1 MLYDKSIK
9 NCKGEDKMN
18 TKDYIENK
26 KSKKLSNILKGALAT
41 GLVVGSMIT
50 STACKP
56 NQPHE
61 STSTTNSST
70 STIETT
76 TTTQQTTTETPSTTE
91 TTKIDEPIIRTDEK
105 AEELKA
111 MIDAYYDEDV
121 EPKYRRI
128 KIACYRENKETSYAF
143 EIRKIIDEDLNTIKI
158 DAFDISEEEYE
169 YIKDIYEKI
178 SGSGDISG
186 ISAFQLSLNY
196 IIKNFDDKTFDILM
210 NAILS
215 KQSTNQSSQDD
226 LVR

>member
-1 MLYDKSIK
+1 
-9 NCKGEDKMN
+9 MN
-18 TKDYIENK
+18 TKDYIETK
-26 KSKKLSNILKGALAT
+26 KSKKLSDIFKGVLAA
-41 GLVVGSMIT
+41 GLVVGSMVT
-50 STACKP
+50 STACKS

-61 STSTTNSST
+61 SSSST

-105 AEELKA
+105 AEKLKA
-111 MIDAYYDEDV
+111 IIDAYYEEDV

-143 EIRKIIDEDLNTIKI
+143 EIRKIIDEDLNTIEI
-158 DAFDISEEEYE
+158 DSFDISEEEYE
-169 YIKDIYEKI
+169 YIKDIYEII

-186 ISAFQLSLNY
+186 IGALQLSLNY

>member
-1 MLYDKSIK
+1 MIK
-9 NCKGEDKMN
+9 VSKTVKGEDKMN

-26 KSKKLSNILKGALAT
+26 KSKKLSNILKGALAA
-41 GLVVGSMIT
+41 GLVVGSMLT

-56 NQPHE
+56 NQPYE
-61 STSTTNSST
+61 SSSTTNSST

-105 AEELKA
+105 AEKLKA
-111 MIDAYYDEDV
+111 IIDAYYEEDV

-128 KIACYRENKETSYAF
+128 KIASYCENKETSYAF
-143 EIRKIIDEDLNTIKI
+143 EIRKIIDEDLNTIEI

-169 YIKDIYEKI
+169 YIKDIYEII

-186 ISAFQLSLNY
+186 IGALQLSLNY

-215 KQSTNQSSQDD
+215 KQSTNQSSQSSS
-226 LVR
+226 VR

>member
-1 MLYDKSIK
+1 
-9 NCKGEDKMN
+9 MN
-18 TKDYIENK
+18 TKDYIETK
-26 KSKKLSNILKGALAT
+26 KSKKLSNILKGALAA
-41 GLVVGSMIT
+41 GLVVGSMVT

-61 STSTTNSST
+61 SSSST

-76 TTTQQTTTETPSTTE
+76 TTTQQTTTGTPSTTE
-91 TTKIDEPIIRTDEK
+91 TTKIDEPIVRTDEK

-128 KIACYRENKETSYAF
+128 KIASYCENKETSYAF
-143 EIRKIIDEDLNTIKI
+143 EIRKIIDEDLNTIEI

-169 YIKDIYEKI
+169 YIKDIYEII

-186 ISAFQLSLNY
+186 IGALQLSLNY

-210 NAILS
+210 NAILA
-215 KQSTNQSSQDD
+215 KQSTNQSSQSD

>member
-1 MLYDKSIK
+1 MIK
-9 NCKGEDKMN
+9 VSKTVKGEDKMN

-26 KSKKLSNILKGALAT
+26 KSKKLSDIFKGVLAA
-41 GLVVGSMIT
+41 GLVVGSMVT

-61 STSTTNSST
+61 SSSST

-105 AEELKA
+105 SEKLKA
-111 MIDAYYDEDV
+111 MIDTYYEKDV
-121 EPKYRRI
+121 EPKNKKM
-128 KIACYRENKETSYAF
+128 KIGTYNNGNGKIGCQFAICLKDENILK
-143 EIRKIIDEDLNTIKI
+143 TI
-158 DAFDISEEEYE
+158 ASFDITSEEHD
-169 YIKDIYEKI
+169 YIKDFAQKLA
-178 SGSGDISG
+178 GDNVEILDD
-186 ISAFQLSLNY
+186 FVFPLNY
-196 IIKNFDDKTFDILM
+196 LIKNFDDKTFDILM

>member
-1 MLYDKSIK
+1 
-9 NCKGEDKMN
+9 MN

-26 KSKKLSNILKGALAT
+26 KSKKLSDIFKGVLAV
-41 GLVVGSMIT
+41 GLVVGSMVT

-61 STSTTNSST
+61 SSSST

-105 AEELKA
+105 SEELKA
-111 MIDAYYDEDV
+111 MIDTYYEKDV
-121 EPKYRRI
+121 EPKNKKM
-128 KIACYRENKETSYAF
+128 KIGKYNNGNGKIGCQFAICLKDENILK
-143 EIRKIIDEDLNTIKI
+143 TI
-158 DAFDISEEEYE
+158 ASFDITNEEYD
-169 YIKDIYEKI
+169 YIKDFAQKLA
-178 SGSGDISG
+178 GDNVEILDD
-186 ISAFQLSLNY
+186 FVFPLNY
-196 IIKNFDDKTFDILM
+196 LIKNFDDKTFDILM

>member
-1 MLYDKSIK
+1 
-9 NCKGEDKMN
+9 MN
-18 TKDYIENK
+18 TKDYIEAK
-26 KSKKLSNILKGALAT
+26 KSKKLSDIFKGVLAV
-41 GLVVGSMIT
+41 GLVVGSMVT

-61 STSTTNSST
+61 SSSST

-105 AEELKA
+105 AEKLKA
-111 MIDAYYDEDV
+111 MIDTYYEKDV
-121 EPKYRRI
+121 EPKNKKM
-128 KIACYRENKETSYAF
+128 KIGTYNNGNGKIGCQFAICLKDENILK
-143 EIRKIIDEDLNTIKI
+143 TI
-158 DAFDISEEEYE
+158 ASFDITSEEHD
-169 YIKDIYEKI
+169 YIKDFAQKLA
-178 SGSGDISG
+178 GDNVEILDD
-186 ISAFQLSLNY
+186 FVFPLNY
-196 IIKNFDDKTFDILM
+196 LIKNFDDKTFDILM

>member
-9 NCKGEDKMN
+9 NRKRGDKMN
-18 TKDYIENK
+18 TKDYIETK
-26 KSKKLSNILKGALAT
+26 KSKKLSDIFKGVLAV
-41 GLVVGSMIT
+41 GLVVGSMVT

-61 STSTTNSST
+61 SSSST

-105 AEELKA
+105 AEKLKA
-111 MIDAYYDEDV
+111 MIDTYYEKDV
-121 EPKYRRI
+121 EPKNKKM
-128 KIACYRENKETSYAF
+128 KIGTYNNGNGKIGCQFAICLKDENILK
-143 EIRKIIDEDLNTIKI
+143 TI
-158 DAFDISEEEYE
+158 ASFDITSEEHD
-169 YIKDIYEKI
+169 YIKDFAQKLA
-178 SGSGDISG
+178 GDNVEILDD
-186 ISAFQLSLNY
+186 FVFPLNY
-196 IIKNFDDKTFDILM
+196 LIKNFDDKTFDILM

>member
-1 MLYDKSIK
+1 
-9 NCKGEDKMN
+9 MN

-61 STSTTNSST
+61 SSSST

-91 TTKIDEPIIRTDEK
+91 TTKIDEPIVRTDEK

-111 MIDAYYDEDV
+111 MIDTYYEKDV
-121 EPKYRRI
+121 ESKSKRI
-128 KIACYRENKETSYAF
+128 KMGRYFESNQEPSCSF
-143 EIRKIIDEDLNTIKI
+143 EICERNGEDLSTIET
-158 DAFDISEEEYE
+158 FDISEEEYE
-169 YIKDIYEKI
+169 YIKGIYQNI
-178 SGSGDISG
+178 SGSSDISG
-186 ISAFQLSLNY
+186 IHEFQFPLSY

>member
-1 MLYDKSIK
+1 
-9 NCKGEDKMN
+9 MN
-18 TKDYIENK
+18 TKDYIETK
-26 KSKKLSNILKGALAT
+26 KSKKLSDIFKGVLAV
-41 GLVVGSMIT
+41 GLVVGSMVT

-61 STSTTNSST
+61 SSSST

-105 AEELKA
+105 AEKLKA
-111 MIDAYYDEDV
+111 IIDAYYEEDV

-143 EIRKIIDEDLNTIKI
+143 EIRKIIDEDLNTIEI

-169 YIKDIYEKI
+169 YIKDIYEII

-186 ISAFQLSLNY
+186 IGALQLSLNY

-210 NAILS
+210 NAILA

>member
-1 MLYDKSIK
+1 MIK
-9 NCKGEDKMN
+9 VSKTVKGDDKMN

-26 KSKKLSNILKGALAT
+26 KSKKLSNILKGVLAT
-41 GLVVGSMIT
+41 GLVVGSMVT

-61 STSTTNSST
+61 SSSST

-105 AEELKA
+105 AEKLKA
-111 MIDAYYDEDV
+111 IIDAYYEEDV

-143 EIRKIIDEDLNTIKI
+143 EIRKIIDEDLNTIEI
-158 DAFDISEEEYE
+158 DSFDISEEEYE
-169 YIKDIYEKI
+169 YIKDIYEII

-186 ISAFQLSLNY
+186 IGALQLSLNY

>member
-1 MLYDKSIK
+1 
-9 NCKGEDKMN
+9 MN
-18 TKDYIENK
+18 TKDYIETK
-26 KSKKLSNILKGALAT
+26 KSKKLSDIFKGVLAV
-41 GLVVGSMIT
+41 GLVVGSMVT

-61 STSTTNSST
+61 SSSST

-105 AEELKA
+105 AEKLKA
-111 MIDAYYDEDV
+111 IIDAYYEKDV
-121 EPKYRRI
+121 ESKSKRI
-128 KIACYRENKETSYAF
+128 KMGRYFESNQEPSCSF
-143 EIRKIIDEDLNTIKI
+143 EICERIGEDLSTIET
-158 DAFDISEEEYE
+158 FDISEEEYE
-169 YIKDIYEKI
+169 YIKGIYQNI
-178 SGSGDISG
+178 SGSSDISG
-186 ISAFQLSLNY
+186 IHEFQFPLSY

-226 LVR
+226 PVR

>member
-1 MLYDKSIK
+1 
-9 NCKGEDKMN
+9 MN
-18 TKDYIENK
+18 TKDYIETK
-26 KSKKLSNILKGALAT
+26 KSKKLSDIFKGVLAA
-41 GLVVGSMIT
+41 GLVVGSMVT

-61 STSTTNSST
+61 SSSST
-70 STIETT
+70 STIE

-105 AEELKA
+105 AEKLKA
-111 MIDAYYDEDV
+111 IIDAYYEEDV

-143 EIRKIIDEDLNTIKI
+143 EIRKIIDEDLNTIEI
-158 DAFDISEEEYE
+158 DSFDISEEEYE
-169 YIKDIYEKI
+169 YIKDIYEII

-186 ISAFQLSLNY
+186 IGALQLSLNY

>member
-1 MLYDKSIK
+1 MIK
-9 NCKGEDKMN
+9 VSKTVKGDDKMN
-18 TKDYIENK
+18 TKDYIETK
-26 KSKKLSNILKGALAT
+26 KSKKLSDIFKGVLAA
-41 GLVVGSMIT
+41 GLVVGSMVT

-61 STSTTNSST
+61 SSSST
-70 STIETT
+70 STIDTT

-105 AEELKA
+105 AEKLKA
-111 MIDAYYDEDV
+111 IIDAYYEEDV

-143 EIRKIIDEDLNTIKI
+143 EIRKIIDEDLNTIEI
-158 DAFDISEEEYE
+158 DSFDISEEEYE
-169 YIKDIYEKI
+169 YIKDIYEII

-186 ISAFQLSLNY
+186 IGALQLSLNY

>member
-1 MLYDKSIK
+1 MIK
-9 NCKGEDKMN
+9 VSKTVKGGDKMN
-18 TKDYIENK
+18 TKDYIETK
-26 KSKKLSNILKGALAT
+26 KSKKLSDIFKGVLAV
-41 GLVVGSMIT
+41 GLVVGSMVT

-61 STSTTNSST
+61 SSSST

-111 MIDAYYDEDV
+111 MIDTYYEKDV
-121 EPKYRRI
+121 EHKNKKMQIGTYNNGNG
-128 KIACYRENKETSYAF
+128 KIGCQFAICLKDENILK
-143 EIRKIIDEDLNTIKI
+143 TI
-158 DAFDISEEEYE
+158 ASFDITSEEHD
-169 YIKDIYEKI
+169 YIKDFAQKLA
-178 SGSGDISG
+178 GDNVEILDD
-186 ISAFQLSLNY
+186 FVFPLNY
-196 IIKNFDDKTFDILM
+196 LIKNFDDKTFDILM